1 MTVTLTPQDIQ
12 AILSALEGSNWDSAV
27 VTVDDVTI
35 SVARNGV
42 ALPAPGQAAPA
53 PAPGQAAPAPAPGP
67 APAPAPAAAAVPTP
81 GPAAGHV
88 PDASEIVVTAPSVG
102 VFWRSPQP
110 GATPF
115 VEVGAAVAK
124 GDTVCIV
131 EVMKLMSN
139 VAAPASGV
147 VTAIHVDNAAAVEF
161 GSALISIRPSGD

>member
-42 ALPAPGQAAPA
+42 AL